1 MARIPGIDCD
11 RWRYVNMTDE
21 NSGGRAF
28 GVALA
33 LYALVIC
40 VTALRARPPAAKP
53 ANAPA
58 DEFSGVRAKNILR
71 QLVGNGVPHPVGST
85 ADAAVRDGIVAQ
97 LTQLGYQPRV
107 QEGFACEEGRCTD
120 VKNILA
126 RLDGREAGP
135 AVMLAAHYDSVPAG
149 PGASD
154 DGAGIVSELE
164 IARALKASPPLRHS
178 IIFLMDEGEEAGL
191 LGAAAFVQD
200 DPWAKDVRA
209 VVNMD
214 NRGSSGPVTMFETG
228 NANERVLRVYAKA
241 VRHPNANSLSYT
253 VYKSLPN
260 DTDFTVFKHAG
271 YQGLNFAFIDGV
283 AHYHTPLDN
292 VANASAASIQNEGED
307 GLEAVHALANSDLN
321 FGTPSE
327 AVYSDVF
334 GWKMIWWP
342 ARWTVGFALLAIVLL
357 LFEIGMLARRRQIRI
372 REFALGLASWPLILI
387 VGAIFGAILQFFLRV
402 AGATPA
408 NWVAH
413 PAPMLFAVWAMGF
426 GAVALIAVLLGRRAG
441 FWGMWSG
448 IWIWWGIVALA
459 LGIFAPGLSFVFVV
473 PALAAAIFGLAIVS
487 MRSGERRSG
496 AVAALIPAF
505 VTALVGVYSV
515 WFLYSALG
523 GAFLTG
529 ITVCVALIAAP
540 LAPLAGAVSGGRR
553 WAFPAMAIAI
563 AIVATAAAL
572 FVPPFSAASPQPMD
586 IEYYQNA
593 DAGKSQWLIYANSR
607 RLPLSMRSLMPF
619 VRAQSAIYPWDA
631 SRPFAAAAPAL
642 NLPAPTMTVQ
652 QASSSNGKSNYDLL
666 LKSVRGAPE
675 IVLAFAPDNAPE
687 SVTINGHAVPE
698 LNKRILGYTHGWR
711 IYGCMDAPP
720 EGIEMRLTFSG
731 TKSVSA
737 LLLDQSYGLPP
748 QGMFLRQARPVTATA
763 IQSGDVTVITRH
775 VTFAPQ

>member
-1 MARIPGIDCD
+1 
-11 RWRYVNMTDE
+11 MTDE
-21 NSGGRAF
+21 NLGGRAF
-28 GVALA
+28 AVALA

-40 VTALRARPPAAKP
+40 VTALRTRPPAAKP

-71 QLVGNGVPHPVGST
+71 QLVGNGAPHPVGSA
-85 ADAAVRDGIVAQ
+85 ADAVVRDGILAQ
-97 LTQLGYQPRV
+97 LKQLGYQPRV
-107 QEGFACEEGRCTD
+107 QESFACEEGRCAD

-178 IIFLMDEGEEAGL
+178 VIFLMDEGEEAGL

-214 NRGSSGPVTMFETG
+214 NRGTSGPVTMFETG
-228 NANERVLRVYAKA
+228 NANEWVLRVYAKA

-292 VANASAASIQNEGED
+292 VVNASVASIQNEGED
-307 GLEAVHALANSDLN
+307 GLEAVRALADSDLN
-321 FGTPSE
+321 FGAPSE
-327 AVYSDVF
+327 AVYADVF
-334 GWKMIWWP
+334 GWRMIWWP
-342 ARWTVGFALLAIVLL
+342 ARWTVGFALLALVLL
-357 LFEIGMLARRRQIRI
+357 LFEIAMLARRRQMRI
-372 REFALGLASWPLILI
+372 REFALALAAWPLILI
-387 VGAIFGAILQFFLRV
+387 IGAIFGAALQFFLRV

-413 PAPMLFAVWAMGF
+413 PAPMLFAVWALGF
-426 GAVALIAVLLGRRAG
+426 GAVALIAVVLGRRAG

-448 IWIWWGIVALA
+448 TWIWWSIVALA
-459 LGIFAPGLSFVFVV
+459 LGIFAPGLSYVFVV
-473 PALAAAIFGLAIVS
+473 SALTAGICGLAIVF
-487 MRSGERRSG
+487 MRLDARSAG
-496 AVAALIPAF
+496 TIAVVVPAF
-505 VTALVGVYSV
+505 VTAIVGVYSA

-523 GAFLTG
+523 GAFLIG

-540 LAPLAGAVSGGRR
+540 LVPLAGTVSGLKR
-553 WAFPAMAIAI
+553 WAFPAVAFAVAAIA
-563 AIVATAAAL
+563 TTAAL
-572 FVPPFSAASPQPMD
+572 FVPPFSQASPEGMNA
-586 IEYYQNA
+586 EYLQ
-593 DAGKSQWLIYANSR
+593 DANTGKSQWLIYTHARQLPPRLRSR
-607 RLPLSMRSLMPF
+607 APF
-619 VRAQSAIYPWDA
+619 ARARRRIFPWDA
-631 SRPFAAAAPAL
+631 IRPFAATAPAL
-642 NLPAPTMTVQ
+642 NLPTPTMTVQ
-652 QASSSNGKSNYDLL
+652 KVAAAQGQSSYDVL
-666 LKSVRGAPE
+666 LKSPRGAPV
-675 IVLAFAPDNAPE
+675 IALAFAPANHPR
-687 SVTINGHAVPE
+687 SVTINGRSVPE
-698 LNKRILGYTHGWR
+698 IGSRLLAYTRGWR
-711 IYGCMDAPP
+711 IYEDVDAPA
-720 EGIEMRLTFSG
+720 EGIEVKFLLPG

-748 QGMFLRQARPVTATA
+748 QGMMLRGARPKGGTPF
-763 IQSGDVTVITRH
+763 QSGDVTVITRD
-775 VTFAPQ
+775 VTLAPQ